1 MQEELFRGLNAYQA
15 EAVNH
20 DEGPMLV
27 LAGPGTG
34 KTRVITYRIASMI
47 KNMGVAPREIL
58 AVTFTRK
65 AAGEMKKRVLQL
77 AGTEAEKIWIGTFH
91 SICLRILRR
100 EIENIENYKKDFLIM
115 SEQEEQKIF
124 IRKCMREFDFS
135 TKHPRISAG
144 SVLEMFDE
152 AENSV
157 RVTFAGNP
165 AGQDLK
171 ILYDYYKKE
180 MAKANLMT
188 FNDLLLV
195 TNRLLYENE
204 EVLRRYQ
211 SKFSHILVDEYQDA
225 NIQQDRFVKLLSECH
240 KNLFVV
246 GDEDQSI
253 YGWRGVD
260 SGNILKFEKDF
271 DCQELVTLEYNY
283 RSTQTILAIASG
295 IIKKNSLRKEK
306 KLRTQ
311 NPVGERAVVFRARNE
326 REEGYFVANMIS
338 ELVLSSD
345 SNFSD
350 IAILYRANYQSR
362 VVEDALRQKGIS
374 YVIKRGVRF
383 YQREEIK
390 DILAYLRFISNPK
403 DQASFE
409 RIINVPHRGIA
420 RVAVDEILKVSE
432 NSDIGPM
439 EAVEKC
445 ELPRSTREKLK
456 KFSDVINDLRSHVQG
471 NSVSKVIEKL
481 IRLTKYLEHLGNDT
495 NKVENVKEL
504 LRAAEEYG
512 QSTVMDFLD
521 SVSLEPDEEVESA
534 EMGTVSL
541 MTIHLSKGLE
551 FSVVFLIGINE
562 GLLPHKNSS
571 STLKGVEE
579 ERRLFYVA
587 LTRAE
592 KMLYLSYSSPSSF
605 LRDLPPD
612 CVVYMAYAGG
622 TYEDF
627 FSPSGTISEFEI
639 TDAGLVQGCRVN
651 HEFFGEGT
659 IIEIENTKQARV
671 KVLFSSLGGKRIIA
685 VFIST
690 LNPPVFPLCEIKE
703 KAQVVTKRS
712 TALHE
717 CSLAGKTKEAF
728 SLVEQGADINAQDED
743 GNTPLH
749 FASLDGATELVL
761 FFIEKGAQVSFK
773 NKNGDTP
780 LHFAVRAGKTEIAS
794 LLVERGADINA
805 QDGDGDTPLDD
816 ALCKGA
822 TQLVSLLIEK
832 GAKKSQR

>member
-1 MQEELFRGLNAYQA
+1 MQEELFKGLNSYQA

-20 DEGPMLV
+20 GEGPMLV

-58 AVTFTRK
+58 AVTFTKK
-65 AAGEMKKRVLQL
+65 AAGEMKKRILKL
-77 AGTEAEKIWIGTFH
+77 AGAEADKTWIGTFH

-124 IRKCMREFDFS
+124 IKKCMRELDFS
-135 TKHPRISAG
+135 KKQPRISAG
-144 SVLEMFDE
+144 YALEMFDE

-157 RVTFAGNP
+157 RVTFAGNS

-171 ILYDYYKKE
+171 VLYDYYKKE
-180 MAKANLMT
+180 LAKANFMT

-195 TNRLLYENE
+195 TNRLLCENE
-204 EVLRRYQ
+204 EVLRQYQ
-211 SKFSHILVDEYQDA
+211 SEFSYILVDEYQDA
-225 NIQQDRFVKLLSECH
+225 NIQQDKFVKLLSERH
-240 KNLFVV
+240 RNLFVV

-260 SGNILKFEKDF
+260 SGNILNFEKDF
-271 DCQELVTLEYNY
+271 DCQKLVTLEYNY

-311 NPVGERAVVFRARNE
+311 NPAGERAVVFRARNE

-350 IAILYRANYQSR
+350 VAVLYRANYQSR

-374 YVIKRGVRF
+374 YVIKKGVRF

-420 RVAVDEILKVSE
+420 RVAIDEILKVSE
-432 NSDIGPM
+432 NSDIGPV

-456 KFSDVINDLRSHVQG
+456 KFSDVINDLRSDAQG
-471 NSVSKVIEKL
+471 NSVSKIIEKL

-495 NKVENVKEL
+495 DKVENVKEL
-504 LRAAEEYG
+504 LMAAGEYG
-512 QSTVMDFLD
+512 ESTVMDFLD
-521 SVSLEPDEEVESA
+521 SVSLEPDEEIEST
-534 EMGTVSL
+534 ERGRVSL
-541 MTIHLSKGLE
+541 MTIHSSKGLE

-571 STLKGVEE
+571 STLKGIEE

-592 KMLYLSYSSPSSF
+592 KMLCLSYSSPSLF
-605 LRDLPPD
+605 LRDIPPD
-612 CVVYMAYAGG
+612 GVAYMAYAGG
-622 TYEDF
+622 AYEDL
-627 FSPSGTISEFEI
+627 SSYGTTSEFET

-651 HEFFGEGT
+651 HEFFGGGI
-659 IIEIENTKQARV
+659 IIEVENTKQAMRV
-671 KVLFSSLGGKRIIA
+671 KVLFSSLGGKRIVA
-685 VFIST
+685 VFMST
-690 LNPPVFPLCEIKE
+690 LNPPVFPLCKIKE
-703 KAQVVTKRS
+703 KAQVVTNRS

-717 CSLAGKTKEAF
+717 CLLEGNTKGAF

-749 FASLDGATELVL
+749 LASLDGATELVSFL
-761 FFIEKGAQVSFK
+761 IEKGAQVNSK

-780 LHFAVRAGKTEIAS
+780 LHLAVRAGKTEIAS
-794 LLVERGADINA
+794 LLVECGADVNA
-805 QDGDGDTPLDD
+805 QDEDGDTPLDD

-822 TQLVSLLIEK
+822 TQLASLLIEK
-832 GAKKSQR
+832 GADKCQR